1 MEWEEG
7 LGGRCWSLWAV
18 RGGTK
23 ALVPGEVLG
32 EGEVVL
38 THTLGERCREG
49 LGLALGWCRGHLLT
63 AG

>member
-1 MEWEEG
+1 M
-7 LGGRCWSLWAV
+7 